1 MKNGFMDWYLIWKRH
16 GEIIKKKRRCTQVG
30 ESSSANITVAAA
42 AMNDVPSDGGFD
54 ETQFD
59 ASFDDPYGVNTEL
72 IFEKPRRDAKEFFD
86 LL

>member
-1 MKNGFMDWYLIWKRH
+1 MASWMGILFGKDTEKLL
-16 GEIIKKKRRCTQVG
+16 KKKRRCTQVG

-59 ASFDDPYGVNTEL
+59 ASFDDPYGVNTES
-72 IFEKPRRDAKEFFD
+72 IFEKPRGDAKEFFD